1 MSRRVASF
9 SLKSPLRVFR
19 NDIDL
24 GIENRPLS
32 SSTIVGLFVFYE
44 SWLRAVSDPQEQ
56 LGQLMVFANIVL
68 VVPDIQIPPDS
79 NEDIGKQAVFGII
92 FLC

>member
-1 MSRRVASF
+1 MTF
-9 SLKSPLRVFR
+9 
-19 NDIDL
+19 
-24 GIENRPLS
+24 
-32 SSTIVGLFVFYE
+32 LFCE

-79 NEDIGKQAVFGII
+79 NEDIGKQAVFDPQEQ
-92 FLC
+92 